1 MFEKSDSSKSF
12 SMVKIV
18 PLAVVVVG
26 LLAAGAIFVVNSVKE
41 KKVDLTGVVH
51 AGDPEFDRYRSFLE
65 LKDANIQMGLN
76 FAKKRIVMVSGVVV
90 NNGERP
96 VDVVEV
102 KLTFFNYD
110 KPVAEEVR
118 TPLQPGPYTPAIDP
132 LTERA
137 FSFYIE
143 EFPKGWLSS
152 HAELSLSGFRL
163 VPRG

>member
-1 MFEKSDSSKSF
+1 
-12 SMVKIV
+12 MVKII

-26 LLAAGAIFVVNSVKE
+26 LLVAGAIFIANSVKE

-51 AGDPEFDRYRSFLE
+51 AGDPEFDRYRPFLE
-65 LKDANIQMGLN
+65 LKDVNIKMGLN
-76 FAKKRIVMVSGVVV
+76 FAKKRILMVSGVIV

-102 KLTFFNYD
+102 KLTFFNYE
-110 KPVAEEVR
+110 KPVAEEVK
-118 TPLQPGPYTPAIDP
+118 TPYQPGPYTPAIQP

-137 FSFYIE
+137 FEFYIE
-143 EFPKGWLSS
+143 EFPEGWMSS

-163 VPRG
+163 VPRQ